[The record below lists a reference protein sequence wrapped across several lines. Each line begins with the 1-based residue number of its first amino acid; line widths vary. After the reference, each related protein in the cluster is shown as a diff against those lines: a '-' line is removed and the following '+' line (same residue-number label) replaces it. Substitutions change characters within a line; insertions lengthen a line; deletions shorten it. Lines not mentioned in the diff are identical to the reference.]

1 MRDKGADGPLFCLGA
16 ELIESVKR
24 ACEGFRAM
32 RDALMRLLEPPIE
45 ALGFEL
51 LELEFARAG
60 RGGTLRIYIDR
71 PAADGGTCGRHDLAA
86 GDLGA
91 DAQTVVGGDGQSG
104 GDGQG
109 AGRRVARRDVL
120 RPDLPSQDF
129 PDRDP
134 ASREVPSQGGISV
147 DDCAAVSHAVSQ
159 ILDADD
165 PIKGHYTLEVSS
177 PGLDRVLRKR
187 AHFERFV
194 GERVF
199 VELMLPIEGRRRFAG
214 TLKAVL
220 GEAIVVEVDGQAHV
234 LPLERIQKAR
244 LRPE

>member
-1 MRDKGADGPLFCLGA
+1 
-16 ELIESVKR
+16 
-24 ACEGFRAM
+24 M

-51 LELEFARAG
+51 LEIEFAQAG

-71 PAADGGTCGRHDLAA
+71 
-86 GDLGA
+86 GA
-91 DAQTVVGGDGQSG
+91 GGDRGQDS
-104 GDGQG
+104 
-109 AGRRVARRDVL
+109 
-120 RPDLPSQDF
+120 
-129 PDRDP
+129 
-134 ASREVPSQGGISV
+134 PSQGGISV
-147 DDCAAVSHAVSQ
+147 DDCAAVSHAVSE
-159 ILDADD
+159 ILDAED

-177 PGLDRVLRKR
+177 PGVDRVLRKR

-199 VELMLPIEGRRRFAG
+199 VELKLPIEGRRRFAG
-214 TLKAVL
+214 TLKSVL
-220 GEAIVVEVDGQAHV
+220 GEAIVVEVDGRAHE

>member
-1 MRDKGADGPLFCLGA
+1 
-16 ELIESVKR
+16 
-24 ACEGFRAM
+24 M

-51 LELEFARAG
+51 LEIEFAQAG

-71 PAADGGTCGRHDLAA
+71 NPDGRGEKTSDDGG
-86 GDLGA
+86 GDK
-91 DAQTVVGGDGQSG
+91 V
-104 GDGQG
+104 
-109 AGRRVARRDVL
+109 
-120 RPDLPSQDF
+120 PSQDLSSQ
-129 PDRDP
+129 DLS
-134 ASREVPSQGGISV
+134 SRGSPSQGGISV

-159 ILDADD
+159 ILDAED

-177 PGLDRVLRKR
+177 PGLDRILRKR

-199 VELMLPIEGRRRFAG
+199 VELKLPIEGRRRFAG
-214 TLKAVL
+214 TLKSVL
-220 GEAIVVEVDGQAHV
+220 GEAIVVEVDGRAHE
-234 LPLERIQKAR
+234 LPLDRIHKAR